1 MQNQIF
7 LKEVLK
13 EMKKLDSKKNP
24 IPFSISFRT
33 YNQQNKSGGRL
44 ISYDN
49 ATLMQ
54 APPEPGAMRLSQNI
68 DFKNPNHWEN
78 HTRNINTNFGIKKI
92 HIFFITKFN
101 GLDVVI

>member
-7 LKEVLK
+7 LREVLK

-33 YNQQNKSGGRL
+33 YNQQNKLGGKL

-54 APPEPGAMRLSQNI
+54 APPEPGVARLSQNL
-68 DFKNPNHWEN
+68 DFKNPNHWDN
-78 HTRNINTNFGIKKI
+78 HTRNIKTNFGIKKI
-92 HIFFITKFN
+92 NIFFITKFN
-101 GLDVVI
+101 GLEVVL

>member
-44 ISYDN
+44 VSYDN

-54 APPEPGAMRLSQNI
+54 APPEPGAVRLTQNV

-78 HTRNINTNFGIKKI
+78 HTRNIKTNFGIKKI
-92 HIFFITKFN
+92 NIFFITKFN

>member
-44 ISYDN
+44 VSYDN

-54 APPEPGAMRLSQNI
+54 APPELGAVRLTQNV

-78 HTRNINTNFGIKKI
+78 HTRNIKTNFGIKKI
-92 HIFFITKFN
+92 NIFFITKFN
-101 GLDVVI
+101 GLEVVI

>member
-44 ISYDN
+44 VSYDN

-78 HTRNINTNFGIKKI
+78 HTRNIKTNFGIKKI
-92 HIFFITKFN
+92 NIFFITKFN
-101 GLDVVI
+101 GLDVLI

>member
-13 EMKKLDSKKNP
+13 EMKKLDSNKNP
-24 IPFSISFRT
+24 IPFSFFFRT
-33 YNQQNKSGGRL
+33 YNQQNKYGGRL
-44 ISYDN
+44 VSYDN

-54 APPEPGAMRLSQNI
+54 APPEPGAVRLTQNI

-78 HTRNINTNFGIKKI
+78 HTRNIKTNFGIKKI
-92 HIFFITKFN
+92 NIFFITKFN
-101 GLDVVI
+101 GLEVVI

>member
-44 ISYDN
+44 VSYDN

>member
-44 ISYDN
+44 VSYDN

-54 APPEPGAMRLSQNI
+54 APPERGSI
-68 DFKNPNHWEN
+68 S
-78 HTRNINTNFGIKKI
+78 
-92 HIFFITKFN
+92 
-101 GLDVVI
+101 

>member
-33 YNQQNKSGGRL
+33 YNQQNKLGGKL

-54 APPEPGAMRLSQNI
+54 APPEPGVARLSQNL
-68 DFKNPNHWEN
+68 DFKNPNHWDN
-78 HTRNINTNFGIKKI
+78 HTRNIKTNFGIKKI
-92 HIFFITKFN
+92 NIFFITKFN
-101 GLDVVI
+101 GLEVVL

>member
-44 ISYDN
+44 VSYDN

-101 GLDVVI
+101 GLDVLI

>member
-44 ISYDN
+44 VSYDN

-54 APPEPGAMRLSQNI
+54 APPEPGAVRLTQNV

>member
-44 ISYDN
+44 VSYDN

-54 APPEPGAMRLSQNI
+54 APPEPGAVRLTQNV

-78 HTRNINTNFGIKKI
+78 HTRNIKTNFGIKKI
-92 HIFFITKFN
+92 NIFFITKFN
-101 GLDVVI
+101 GLEVVI

>member
-13 EMKKLDSKKNP
+13 EMKKLDSNKNP
-24 IPFSISFRT
+24 ILFSISFRT

-44 ISYDN
+44 VSYDN

-68 DFKNPNHWEN
+68 DFKNPKHWEN
-78 HTRNINTNFGIKKI
+78 HTRNIKTNFGIKKI

>member
-44 ISYDN
+44 VSYDN

-68 DFKNPNHWEN
+68 YFKNPNHWEN
-78 HTRNINTNFGIKKI
+78 HTRNIKTNFGIKKI
-92 HIFFITKFN
+92 NIFFITKFN
-101 GLDVVI
+101 GLDVLI

>member
-13 EMKKLDSKKNP
+13 EMKKLDSNKNP

-44 ISYDN
+44 VSYDN

-101 GLDVVI
+101 GLDVLI

>member
-33 YNQQNKSGGRL
+33 YNQQNKLGGKL

-54 APPEPGAMRLSQNI
+54 ATPEPGVARLSQNL
-68 DFKNPNHWEN
+68 DFKNPNHWDN
-78 HTRNINTNFGIKKI
+78 HTRNIKTNFGIKSNSCK
-92 HIFFITKFN
+92 
-101 GLDVVI
+101 

>member
-44 ISYDN
+44 VSYDN

-78 HTRNINTNFGIKKI
+78 HTRNIKTNFGIKKI
-92 HIFFITKFN
+92 NIFFITKFN
-101 GLDVVI
+101 GLEVVI

>member
-44 ISYDN
+44 VSYDN

-78 HTRNINTNFGIKKI
+78 HTRNIKTNFGIKKI
-92 HIFFITKFN
+92 NIFFITKFN